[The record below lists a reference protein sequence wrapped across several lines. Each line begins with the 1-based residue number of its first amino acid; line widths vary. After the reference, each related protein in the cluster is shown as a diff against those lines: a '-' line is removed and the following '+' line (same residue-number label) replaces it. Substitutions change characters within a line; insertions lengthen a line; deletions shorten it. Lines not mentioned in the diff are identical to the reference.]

1 MSDCPPHPARR
12 LLGSVG
18 LLVGVFALGCQAEVD
33 GSDGS
38 GASMGTAATPG
49 SGGGGPAGAG
59 GSSGAGV
66 GGSVTTGGAG
76 GAAGSPTGG
85 TGGSL
90 TGGTGGTGGSGATTA
105 CVGSPLT
112 TPKRVVRL
120 TEYQLFNSYVSI
132 FGEAAA
138 GTIVQNEQEPSLT
151 EREFPPISGGIGVSA
166 GMFALYDRMAQSA
179 MAYVAANAATLT
191 TCGAT
196 PTDAA
201 CVQQYLLSLAAKAF
215 RRPVTPEEQTAITG
229 QFWTEM
235 GATGATVAQQ
245 LAYGVY
251 GVLSMP
257 SFIYRSELGT
267 DTATDG
273 PITQYEL
280 ATSLSMFLT
289 DRPPDADLL
298 AAAAGNALGTA
309 EQVRTQVTRILAT
322 PEARAN
328 LEMALIK
335 YFKLTNAPTVILNAD
350 VTPGL
355 TVTGGLQSSIYH
367 EGELFMQNHLW
378 SGGPLAN
385 LLTTRQT
392 WTSAQVATQ
401 IYNVAAPAQVDADGF
416 GLVELP
422 ADRAGLL
429 TLSTFLLSG
438 SRSNGS
444 SPVTRGLAVNAS
456 IVCEVNPAFP
466 EVIDPNTGMLGP
478 DPEVEAAILALA
490 NESEIVRAQ
499 YRATTP
505 KCVGCHSAFDA
516 FGMVLE
522 PFDAIG
528 RSRTMDLAGRPIDA
542 TWTTTVLPDSVG
554 GTPVTNAVEAATALA
569 ANGALDRCL
578 AMNLINY
585 ALTEVS
591 QGGANNTDLAAGP
604 QTASCAVQRVI
615 DAFAATD
622 KSFTSLIRE
631 IAASETLAVRSRGL

>member
-1 MSDCPPHPARR
+1 MSDCLTKPARG
-12 LLGSVG
+12 LLGKAGILVG
-18 LLVGVFALGCQAEVD
+18 LLALGCEAEVN

-38 GASMGTAATPG
+38 GASMGAGATPG
-49 SGGGGPAGAG
+49 SGGTPTG
-59 GSSGAGV
+59 GSGGSGAGM
-66 GGSVTTGGAG
+66 
-76 GAAGSPTGG
+76 AGSMPTGG
-85 TGGSL
+85 TTGATGGSAGTT
-90 TGGTGGTGGSGATTA
+90 TGGTGGTVTAGSGGSGATTA

-120 TEYQLFNSYVSI
+120 TDYQLFNSYVSI

-138 GTIVQNEQEPSLT
+138 TTITQNEQEPSLT
-151 EREFPPISGGIGVSA
+151 EREFPPISGTIGVSA

-179 MAYVAANAATLT
+179 MTYVAANAGTLT

-196 PTDAA
+196 PTDAT
-201 CVQQYLLSLAAKAF
+201 CVQQYLLALAAKAF

-235 GATGATVAQQ
+235 AATGATVAQQ

-257 SFIYRSELGT
+257 SFIYRSELGG
-267 DTATDG
+267 DVATDG

-280 ATSLSMFLT
+280 ATAISFFLT
-289 DRPPDADLL
+289 DRPPDTELL
-298 AAAAGNALGTA
+298 AAAAASTLGTP
-309 EQVRTQVTRILAT
+309 EQVRTQVTRILST

-335 YFKLTNAPTVILNAD
+335 YFKFTNAPTVILNAE

-355 TVTGGLQSSIYH
+355 TVTGGLQNSIYH
-367 EGELFMQNHLW
+367 EGELFMQNLLW
-378 SGGPLAN
+378 SGPLTN

-392 WTSAQVATQ
+392 WTNQQVATQ

-422 ADRAGLL
+422 ADRAGLF

-444 SPVTRGLAVNAS
+444 SPVTRGLAINAS

-466 EVIDPNTGMLGP
+466 EVLDPVTGMLGP
-478 DPEVEAAILALA
+478 DPDVEAAILALA
-490 NESEIVRAQ
+490 NESELVRAQ

-505 KCVGCHSAFDA
+505 KCNGCHSAFDA

-554 GTPVTNAVEAATALA
+554 GASVTNAVEAANALVA
-569 ANGALDRCL
+569 SGALDRCM

-591 QGGANNTDLAAGP
+591 RGGANNTDLSAGS

-615 DAFAATD
+615 DAFATTD
-622 KSFTSLIRE
+622 KTFTSLIRE